1 MRSSARRAGLFAKS
15 LPLPRL
21 GEVLFLATLF
31 FALALQAQPSRTLP
45 ARDDPGARVNQVAFK
60 GDGQTMQVEIQ
71 TSMPILPQSQ
81 SLASPD
87 RIVVDFPGAVP
98 AAQLRSM
105 QLNYGPL
112 KAIRTGLFSANPP
125 ITRVVLDL
133 AGPQPYQ
140 IVTSESTVTLKFRLP
155 SIAGQSSTARTSSD
169 GVASAE
175 DNAVSG
181 TAPTIPIVP
190 PAPAFSVSFQQGLL
204 QIHAQRATLA
214 EVLFEVQ
221 KKTGAE
227 IPIPSGAEQEMV
239 AADLGP
245 ASPRDVLAALL
256 TGSRYNFV
264 FIDNER
270 DHSLQKAILSL
281 R

>member
-1 MRSSARRAGLFAKS
+1 MSSAARFTGLSPRHQALVRRAVTLAAALLLGLAVEAQTSK
-15 LPLPRL
+15 
-21 GEVLFLATLF
+21 AT
-31 FALALQAQPSRTLP
+31 P
-45 ARDDPGARVNQVAFK
+45 ARADQGARVNQVAFK
-60 GDGQTMQVEIQ
+60 GDGATMQVEIQ
-71 TSMPILPQSQ
+71 TSTPITPESQ

-87 RIVVDFPGAVP
+87 RIIVDFPGAMP

-105 QLNYGPL
+105 KLNYGPL

-133 AGPQPYQ
+133 DGPQPYQ
-140 IVTSESTVTLKFRLP
+140 IAASGNTVTLRFRLP
-155 SIAGQSSTARTSSD
+155 SIADKTPSAA
-169 GVASAE
+169 ASA
-175 DNAVSG
+175 ASASAASG
-181 TAPTIPIVP
+181 DLVPGTLSATPPPP
-190 PAPAFSVSFQQGLL
+190 PAPPVTVSFQQGML
-204 QIHAQRATLA
+204 QIHAKRATLA

-221 KKTGAE
+221 KQTGAE
-227 IPIPSGAEQEMV
+227 IPIPSGAEQEIV

-245 ASPRDVLAALL
+245 APPRDVLSALL

-270 DHSLQKAILSL
+270 DHSLEKAILSL

>member
-1 MRSSARRAGLFAKS
+1 MRSFARRAGLSTELS
-15 LPLPRL
+15 L
-21 GEVLFLATLF
+21 LASRGGALF
-31 FALALQAQPSRTLP
+31 FVLLFAITLSAQPPKSIP
-45 ARDDPGARVNQVAFK
+45 ARGDQGARVSQVSFK
-60 GDGQTMQVEIQ
+60 GNGQTMQVEIQ
-71 TSMPILPQSQ
+71 TSTPIVPESQ
-81 SLASPD
+81 SIPSPD
-87 RIVVDFPGAVP
+87 RIIVDFPGAVP

-133 AGPQPYQ
+133 AEPQPYQ
-140 IVTSESTVTLKFRLP
+140 IVTSENVVTLTFRLSSVAAQP
-155 SIAGQSSTARTSSD
+155 STPPPATGSGS
-169 GVASAE
+169 ASA
-175 DNAVSG
+175 NTASG
-181 TAPTIPIVP
+181 SAPTTPAVP
-190 PAPAFSVSFQQGLL
+190 PPPPVNVSFQQGLL
-204 QIHAQRATLA
+204 QIHAKRATLA

-221 KKTGAE
+221 KQTGAE
-227 IPIPSGAEQEMV
+227 IPIPSGAEQEIV

-256 TGSRYNFV
+256 AGSRYNFV